1 MSNAAVQQ
9 LAKNLEIIATRIE
22 NLTPAQMHNAM
33 INCDRMVKNF
43 GKSWM
48 EFRGVYLVAPDGHK
62 YTDCTKEQMTAYVQH
77 KREMINQ
84 HKYLVTAVQMAAV
97 LHVEL

>member
-1 MSNAAVQQ
+1 MSNGAVQQ

-43 GKSWM
+43 GKGWM
-48 EFRGVYLVAPDGHK
+48 EFRGVYLVAQGGHK

-77 KREMINQ
+77 KREMIKQ
-84 HKYLVTAVQMAAV
+84 HKYLLA
-97 LHVEL
+97 

>member
-48 EFRGVYLVAPDGHK
+48 EFRGAELVAPDGHK

-77 KREMINQ
+77 NRDFFNL
-84 HKYLVTAVQMAAV
+84 HKYLLA
-97 LHVEL
+97 

>member
-43 GKSWM
+43 GKGWM
-48 EFRGVYLVAPDGHK
+48 EFRGVYLVAQDGHK
-62 YTDCTKEQMTAYVQH
+62 YTDCTKEQMKAYVQH
-77 KREMINQ
+77 KREMIKQ
-84 HKYLVTAVQMAAV
+84 HKYLLA
-97 LHVEL
+97 

>member
-1 MSNAAVQQ
+1 MTNAAVQQ

-33 INCDRMVKNF
+33 INCDRMVQNF

-48 EFRGVYLVAPDGHK
+48 EFRGVELVAPDGHK

-84 HKYLVTAVQMAAV
+84 HKYLLA
-97 LHVEL
+97 

>member
-1 MSNAAVQQ
+1 MSNAAAQQ

-48 EFRGVYLVAPDGHK
+48 EFRGVYLVAQDGHK
-62 YTDCTKEQMTAYVQH
+62 YTDCTKEQMKAYVQH
-77 KREMINQ
+77 KREMIKQ
-84 HKYLVTAVQMAAV
+84 HKYLLA
-97 LHVEL
+97 

>member
-1 MSNAAVQQ
+1 MTNSSVQQ
-9 LAKNLEIIATRIE
+9 LKKNLEIIAIRIE

-33 INCDRMVKNF
+33 INCDRMVQNF

-48 EFRGVYLVAPDGHK
+48 EFRGVYLVAQDGHK

-84 HKYLVTAVQMAAV
+84 HKYLLA
-97 LHVEL
+97 

>member
-1 MSNAAVQQ
+1 MANAAVQQ

-33 INCDRMVKNF
+33 INCDRMVPNF
-43 GKSWM
+43 GRGWGG
-48 EFRGVYLVAPDGHK
+48 FRTWHFEPLVKDGVRELISVYDP
-62 YTDCTKEQMTAYVQH
+62 CTKEQMTAYVQH

-84 HKYLVTAVQMAAV
+84 HKYLLA
-97 LHVEL
+97 

>member
-1 MSNAAVQQ
+1 MTNASVQQ

-33 INCDRMVKNF
+33 INCDRMVPNF

-48 EFRGVYLVAPDGHK
+48 WFRGVELVAPNGHK

-77 KREMINQ
+77 KQKMIAD
-84 HKYLVTAVQMAAV
+84 HKYLVA
-97 LHVEL
+97 

>member
-1 MSNAAVQQ
+1 MTATTNNKPSTRHNQHAHRMLQRSAAYL
-9 LAKNLEIIATRIE
+9 LAQGAQTGPQRTKSLWPI
-22 NLTPAQMHNAM
+22 PAQQ
-33 INCDRMVKNF
+33 NF

-48 EFRGVYLVAPDGHK
+48 EFRGVELVAPDGHK

-84 HKYLVTAVQMAAV
+84 HKYL
-97 LHVEL
+97 LD